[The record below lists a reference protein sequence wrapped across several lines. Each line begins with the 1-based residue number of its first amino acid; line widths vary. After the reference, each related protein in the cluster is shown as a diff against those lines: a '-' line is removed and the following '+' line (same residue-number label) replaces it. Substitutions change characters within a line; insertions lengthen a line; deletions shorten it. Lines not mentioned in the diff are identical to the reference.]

1 MRFDL
6 RFPTD
11 STGFPT
17 ATIGGKHCQ
26 KEFPVRFLDFGFRLW
41 KAASQSAAT
50 SHNCVG
56 VSAVH

>member
-26 KEFPVRFLDFGFRLW
+26 KEFTVRFLDFGFRLW
-41 KAASQSAAT
+41 ES
-50 SHNCVG
+50 CVTKRCNEP
-56 VSAVH
+56 